1 MILPNG
7 QLESK
12 PENILQ
18 EQEKF
23 YKSLYASTVSLDPST
38 NNFTSN
44 PEIPKL
50 DNMEKG
56 MCDLELTLTEIGQA
70 LKDLPNDK
78 TPGNDGFSTNFYKF
92 FWPNIKDLLF
102 ESIKYSFHSDLL
114 SLDQRRG
121 IINIIPKEGK
131 DLRYLRHWTPV
142 TILNTDYKILTKALA
157 NRLQKVLP
165 KLINR
170 DQVGYIKG
178 RYIGQN
184 IRI

>member
-1 MILPNG
+1 MRSKAQCVEEGEKNTKYFLNVEKRNFNAKHIKTLILPNG

-12 PENILQ
+12 PENILE

-38 NNFTSN
+38 HNFTSN
-44 PEIPKL
+44 SEIPKL
-50 DNMEKG
+50 DNMEKE

-78 TPGNDGFSTNFYKF
+78 TPGNDGFSTNFYKI

-102 ESIKYSFHSDLL
+102 KGINYSFHSGLL

-131 DLRYLRHWTPV
+131 EGKETCNNFEY
-142 TILNTDYKILTKALA
+142 
-157 NRLQKVLP
+157 RL
-165 KLINR
+165 
-170 DQVGYIKG
+170 
-178 RYIGQN
+178 
-184 IRI
+184 